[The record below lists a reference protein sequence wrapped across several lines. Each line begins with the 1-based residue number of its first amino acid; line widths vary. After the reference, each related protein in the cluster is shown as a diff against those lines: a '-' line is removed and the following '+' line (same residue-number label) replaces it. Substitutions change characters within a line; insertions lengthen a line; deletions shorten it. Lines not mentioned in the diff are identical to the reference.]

1 MDVILQGS
9 GAPKKQGINFVNP
22 IVYICAS
29 GLLWNKK
36 ISKEIRVHRTYLVR
50 LVQPYH
56 KVYPVCGLLPTSM
69 LPVGN
74 ICLYQDGCNSDK

>member
-1 MDVILQGS
+1 MDVILRGS
-9 GAPKKQGINFVNP
+9 GAPKNQGISFVNP
-22 IVYICAS
+22 IMYICAS

-50 LVQPYH
+50 LVQPYN
-56 KVYPVCGLLPTSM
+56 KVYPMCGLLLTSM

-74 ICLYQDGCNSDK
+74 IYLYPDGCNSDE